1 MEAASLTQNCLYER
15 YIVHGTTVQYS
26 RSACRQL
33 GLWTVPATV
42 LYPYP
47 YLARR
52 TKRNNARVLLL
63 YSVLVLYRM
72 YLMLAL
78 SRVMKKCRRRSYEPG
93 PAGVP
98 CRQGD
103 GATERLQFITVQCVG
118 VLRKLHRTVVP
129 CRGPELLVNRQSSI
143 VSSQAWAA

>member
-1 MEAASLTQNCLYER
+1 VEAASLTRNCLYER
-15 YIVHGTTVQYS
+15 YIVHGTYSTVFKVCMQAAGALD
-26 RSACRQL
+26 RTCNC
-33 GLWTVPATV
+33 TVPVPVPGPPNETKQCQGT
-42 LYPYP
+42 YYCTP
-47 YLARR
+47 YLSCA
-52 TKRNNARVLLL
+52 VC
-63 YSVLVLYRM
+63 
-72 YLMLAL
+72 MLAL
-78 SRVMKKCRRRSYEPG
+78 SRVGASSYEPG